1 MIVITVSDIV
11 LVMVVILAFKVLTEK
26 VLLTL
31 P

>member
-26 VLLTL
+26 VLLIL